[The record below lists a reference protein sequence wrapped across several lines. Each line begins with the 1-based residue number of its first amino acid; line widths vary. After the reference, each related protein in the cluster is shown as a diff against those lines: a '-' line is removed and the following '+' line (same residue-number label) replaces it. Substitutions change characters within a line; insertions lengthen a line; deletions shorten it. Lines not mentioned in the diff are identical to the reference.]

1 MASNSKK
8 TDVDINDMPY
18 ANRKVYELIQSETDG
33 NVRAFA
39 KSINVSQQSLNRI
52 FCIDKRNGK
61 YPSIS
66 NDIKQGIINVY
77 GKDEIWFITDTDVNG
92 YEMLKNEKNEVSTK
106 DGTNYL
112 LVPIVHIDSVGGMH
126 SDNSMTSE
134 PQYIEGY
141 VPFVNAREGDRA
153 IFQSGT
159 SMIPTI
165 PPGSIMQIREVVNW
179 KEYFGYGNIFVI
191 ELKDGR
197 RITKEVRRYDENP
210 QEYIWCVSH
219 NPDVQD
225 EELPKSM
232 ITSVWKVIKVLT
244 DKGW

>member
-1 MASNSKK
+1 MAVNQDFKK
-8 TDVDINDMPY
+8 
-18 ANRKVYELIQSETDG
+18 KVEEIKY
-33 NVRAFA
+33 RF
-39 KSINVSQQSLNRI
+39 SINQSQIAERLGIKPTYLSDMINGRVAYNENFDNKLKEVFNISLYNKHEQHSYLNK
-52 FCIDKRNGK
+52 DGM
-61 YPSIS
+61 
-66 NDIKQGIINVY
+66 Q
-77 GKDEIWFITDTDVNG
+77 KDEKAT
-92 YEMLKNEKNEVSTK
+92 LPAK

-112 LVPIVHIDSVGGMH
+112 LVPIIHIDSVGGMH
-126 SDNSMTSE
+126 SNNSITGES
-134 PQYIEGY
+134 QYIEGY

-179 KEYFGYGNIFVI
+179 KEFFGYGNIFVI

-210 QEYIWCVSH
+210 REYVWCVSH
-219 NPDVQD
+219 NPDVQN

>member
-1 MASNSKK
+1 MAVNQDFKK
-8 TDVDINDMPY
+8 KVEEIKYKFGINQSQIAERLGIKPTYLSDMINGRVAY
-18 ANRKVYELIQSETDG
+18 NENFDNKLKEVFNISLYNKYEQYSCT
-33 NVRAFA
+33 N
-39 KSINVSQQSLNRI
+39 
-52 FCIDKRNGK
+52 
-61 YPSIS
+61 
-66 NDIKQGIINVY
+66 
-77 GKDEIWFITDTDVNG
+77 KDEMQKD
-92 YEMLKNEKNEVSTK
+92 EKETQSAK

-126 SDNSMTSE
+126 SNNSITGE

-159 SMIPTI
+159 SMISTI

-179 KEYFGYGNIFVI
+179 KDFFGYGNIFVI

-210 QEYIWCVSH
+210 REYVWCVSH